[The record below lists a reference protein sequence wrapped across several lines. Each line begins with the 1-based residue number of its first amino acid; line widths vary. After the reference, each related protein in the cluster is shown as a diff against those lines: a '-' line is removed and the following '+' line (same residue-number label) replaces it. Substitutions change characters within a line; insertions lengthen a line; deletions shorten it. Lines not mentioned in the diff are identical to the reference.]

1 MKGEIEEKR
10 VVPNSQARFR
20 KGKGKGKDV
29 CTVCR
34 LQGGV

>member
-1 MKGEIEEKR
+1 MKGEIEEKG

-20 KGKGKGKDV
+20 KGKGENV